1 MTDFWS
7 QPVSQAQAPD
17 VNPPTNLP
25 LVLAAVATALLLA
38 SMGQTIITTALPI
51 IVGELGGLDQLSWAM
66 TSYLLAGTV
75 VTPIYGKLG
84 DMFGRK
90 VVLQVGIVIFLIG
103 STLAALA
110 SSMPMLVIARVIQ
123 GLGAGGLIVVPM
135 AAVGDL
141 VPPRQRGKIQGLMGG
156 VFGFSTVVG
165 PLIGGFLVEH
175 TSWHWLFL
183 VNLPI
188 GILSFVVITFTLHT
202 PQKTVNRAIDYA
214 GAATLALLLSAI
226 VLYSSLGGTTI
237 DWFSLPGLGL
247 IALAAIG
254 LVGFIIAERRAQE
267 PMLPLPLFR
276 NNAFVISNIVGFV
289 VGMAM
294 FGSLTFLPMAL
305 QMVMHVSPT
314 EAGLRMIPMMGGL
327 ILSSALSGWVMSR
340 WGRYKI
346 LPVISCALLALAMV
360 LLATITPYTNI
371 WIISAYMFIAGVGI
385 GPVMSVGV
393 TAIQNAVPRE
403 VIGVGTASA
412 NMFRQIG
419 GSLGVAVFGAIFA
432 NRLAAELAI
441 HVPQGTS
448 LPAQIS
454 VETVAALP
462 PAIQEPILF
471 AYTYAL
477 HPVFWVAA
485 AAAAI
490 GAAVSLLLREV
501 PLIESF
507 ERQSRE
513 EASPVAAE

>member
-1 MTDFWS
+1 
-7 QPVSQAQAPD
+7 
-17 VNPPTNLP
+17 
-25 LVLAAVATALLLA
+25 
-38 SMGQTIITTALPI
+38 
-51 IVGELGGLDQLSWAM
+51 
-66 TSYLLAGTV
+66 
-75 VTPIYGKLG
+75 
-84 DMFGRK
+84 
-90 VVLQVGIVIFLIG
+90 
-103 STLAALA
+103 
-110 SSMPMLVIARVIQ
+110 
-123 GLGAGGLIVVPM
+123 
-135 AAVGDL
+135 
-141 VPPRQRGKIQGLMGG
+141 
-156 VFGFSTVVG
+156 
-165 PLIGGFLVEH
+165 
-175 TSWHWLFL
+175 
-183 VNLPI
+183 
-188 GILSFVVITFTLHT
+188 
-202 PQKTVNRAIDYA
+202 
-214 GAATLALLLSAI
+214 
-226 VLYSSLGGTTI
+226 
-237 DWFSLPGLGL
+237 
-247 IALAAIG
+247 
-254 LVGFIIAERRAQE
+254 
-267 PMLPLPLFR
+267 
-276 NNAFVISNIVGFV
+276 
-289 VGMAM
+289 
-294 FGSLTFLPMAL
+294 
-305 QMVMHVSPT
+305 
-314 EAGLRMIPMMGGL
+314 
-327 ILSSALSGWVMSR
+327 MSR